1 MQVGATFLGAPILD
15 YDASFPVP
23 QDEVV
28 IPNEQKPV
36 VNNTKPVIISQNSTI
51 TEEET
56 GPAMTQEQVAKLAII
71 IGVVLGV
78 CITVSAIVYCICK
91 KKKETI
97 SIHVQQKGENTTT
110 RQGINISQEF
120 DTQYHP
126 KQELGKV
133 FDFDE
138 IEKKKKA
145 KAQIDNLEEDGEQQ
159 KNTEDEEEWRQD
171 WGQTDTVRTNANKYT
186 DENFLMNSPTAAG
199 RPSEPV

>member
-1 MQVGATFLGAPILD
+1 LTV
-15 YDASFPVP
+15 S
-23 QDEVV
+23 E
-28 IPNEQKPV
+28 EQ
-36 VNNTKPVIISQNSTI
+36 I
-51 TEEET
+51 
-56 GPAMTQEQVAKLAII
+56 GPAMTKEQVAKLAII

-78 CITVSAIVYCICK
+78 CITVSVIVYCICK
-91 KKKETI
+91 KRKDTI
-97 SIHVQQKGENTTT
+97 SIHVQQKGDNTTT

-145 KAQIDNLEEDGEQQ
+145 KAQIDNLEEQEEGEQQ
-159 KNTEDEEEWRQD
+159 KNTEDEEWRQD

-186 DENFLMNSPTAAG
+186 DENYLMNSPTAA
-199 RPSEPV
+199 RPSEPL